1 MLNLHP
7 KTITNYKKQMK
18 KTYNRPATTAVCLQD
33 EHHMLAASDPN
44 GLGAT
49 ISGYESANPS
59 TDGDGF
65 E

>member
-1 MLNLHP
+1 
-7 KTITNYKKQMK
+7 MK

-33 EHHMLAASDPN
+33 EHHMLAASESG

-65 E
+65 SDN

>member
-1 MLNLHP
+1 
-7 KTITNYKKQMK
+7 MK

-33 EHHMLAASDPN
+33 EHHMLAASESG

-49 ISGYESANPS
+49 ISGYESAGD
-59 TDGDGF
+59 DGDGF